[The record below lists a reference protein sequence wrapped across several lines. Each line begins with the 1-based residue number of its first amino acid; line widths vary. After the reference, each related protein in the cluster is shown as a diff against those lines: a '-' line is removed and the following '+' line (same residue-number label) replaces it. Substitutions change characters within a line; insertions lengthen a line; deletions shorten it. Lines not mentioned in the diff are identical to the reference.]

1 MYEHWN
7 YAILRS
13 ILIIYWLKHY
23 MKTNRVSLIKYKWK
37 LMTKYL
43 ISWFTAIM
51 AVTND
56 LMLGKSMIKG
66 YRKPSHSRAKQCQ
79 GCAMQNRWP
88 GLFWIASYIHA
99 NASHGRGSSN
109 RRKKSI
115 LTLFSHFNATCEH
128 LCITYPLVYEIL
140 SICSLSKGF
149 FSLVIFTIQPCNTL
163 Q

>member
-66 YRKPSHSRAKQCQ
+66 YRKSSHGCAKQCQ
-79 GCAMQNRWP
+79 GCAAKQMAWALLNC
-88 GLFWIASYIHA
+88 FIHPRQCFSRPWQLQLKEISF
-99 NASHGRGSSN
+99 NS
-109 RRKKSI
+109 
-115 LTLFSHFNATCEH
+115 LFSHFITTCEH
-128 LCITYPLVYEIL
+128 LCIAYPLVYGIL
-140 SICSLSKGF
+140 SICCLYKGF
-149 FSLVIFTIQPCNTL
+149 LSLLIFTIQPCNTL